1 LTNQTISATLLPML
15 DSEVRRILDAY
26 PAIFLACHRRHLRA
40 DDAGNAVT
48 ERQASVLDHLDA
60 TRPTT
65 LSKLAE
71 HMGVGSSSM
80 SILVAR
86 LVRAGYI
93 AQRRD
98 SSDARRV
105 SLTLTPAGTRI
116 KADNSVLDPQ
126 LLRKMFALMPAAEL
140 ESALRG
146 LESLAKYARILQRQ
160 RKRAPQQE
168 RALRPKE
175 RRHVA

>member
-1 LTNQTISATLLPML
+1 
-15 DSEVRRILDAY
+15 
-26 PAIFLACHRRHLRA
+26 
-40 DDAGNAVT
+40 
-48 ERQASVLDHLDA
+48 
-60 TRPTT
+60 
-65 LSKLAE
+65 
-71 HMGVGSSSM
+71 M

-146 LESLAKYARILQRQ
+146 LESLAKYARIQQRQ